1 MGSSAPSVRQQAA
14 GPSSTTSATILLAV
28 SRRDVEAALRRALQ
42 AGGHAV
48 MTATR
53 PAEVLPALYGE
64 PIDVLILDALDDWD
78 ARYAL
83 CADIKAHVDL
93 GYVPVVMLD
102 SSNAAWLNGTGDNE
116 PDAVLAMPFDPRE
129 LNQTIRFLLRQRRQ
143 FARLLPGAPA
153 TRAREIE
160 MLRAD
165 IIRNVSHELSTPLLQ
180 VKSVIAMLLDP
191 AYDASRTTVLDT
203 MAREAAGRLE
213 EVIDNIQQLAQAHA
227 VALAPFIVGD
237 ALAGAVRHLERS
249 WIWQSHAGRIHIH
262 DSAQHAI
269 VLGDRAATARL
280 LQLLLENALKFSP
293 SDAPVHLIAAP
304 AESDRVWFG
313 VEDSGIGIPPE
324 EQEQIFE
331 AFYQIDRSP
340 RRRYSG
346 TGIGLAL
353 ATLLA
358 DAMDTVIEVDS
369 TPGEGSTFSFTLPL
383 VDGP

>member
-1 MGSSAPSVRQQAA
+1 
-14 GPSSTTSATILLAV
+14 
-28 SRRDVEAALRRALQ
+28 
-42 AGGHAV
+42 
-48 MTATR
+48 MTVAR

-64 PIDVLILDALDDWD
+64 PIDVLILDALDNWD

-83 CADIKAHVDL
+83 CADIKARVDL

-102 SSNAAWLNGTGDNE
+102 SSDAEGMERLRDDE
-116 PDAVLAMPFDPRE
+116 PDAVLPMPIDPRD
-129 LNQTIRFLLRQRRQ
+129 LDQTVRFLLRQKRQ
-143 FARLLPGAPA
+143 FTRLLPGAPA
-153 TRAREIE
+153 ARAREIE

-227 VALAPFIVGD
+227 VALAPFIVRD
-237 ALAGAVRHLERS
+237 ALSGAVRHLERS
-249 WIWQSHAGRIHIH
+249 WTWQSQVERIHIY
-262 DSAQHAI
+262 DSAQQAI
-269 VLGDRAATARL
+269 VLGDRTATARL

-293 SDAPVHLIAAP
+293 IDAPVRLIAAP

-313 VEDSGIGIPPE
+313 VEDSGIGIPLE

-331 AFYQIDRSP
+331 AFYQVDRSP
-340 RRRYSG
+340 RRRYAG

-353 ATLLA
+353 AMLLA
-358 DAMDTVIEVDS
+358 DAMDTVIDVDS

-383 VDGP
+383 VDVH